1 MTPGIDT
8 RGFLVDITTLVV
20 LDYRSKPVRVPTVS
34 NLQRYD
40 VDGFELVI
48 DTQTGESF
56 ATISGYARMV
66 GLSKQAIS
74 KRLSLVNP
82 DDIKTAEV
90 PTVVGFRESTLIPE
104 TLITQW
110 VVKDSPELATKMLQ
124 AGVRVFLHHLAG
136 FKVTSEATQAVPQ
149 LPPSDI
155 RLANLK
161 ASLEYFDIDISNPRL
176 KQSLQDL
183 ALNTIGILPPVDNS
197 TTYLGVAELAEQLGY
212 SPVLVAK
219 HRSQLG
225 KYVVQVTGIEPTKEK
240 RLVNGTYRPVNLY
253 DKCNPDVVD
262 AITAFFET
270 RIPTEYYGVG

>member
-1 MTPGIDT
+1 M
-8 RGFLVDITTLVV
+8 
-20 LDYRSKPVRVPTVS
+20 S

-56 ATISGYARMV
+56 ATTSGYARMV
-66 GLSKQAIS
+66 GKDKSTIS
-74 KRLSLVNP
+74 RRLQGVEQGEL
-82 DDIKTAEV
+82 KTAELLTPGGLQGV
-90 PTVVGFRESTLIPE
+90 ALIPE
-104 TLITQW
+104 SLIVQW
-110 VVKDSPELATKMLQ
+110 VVKDSPELATKMLR

-136 FKVTSEATQAVPQ
+136 FKVTSEATQVVPT

-183 ALNTIGILPPVDNS
+183 ALNTIGILPPVSNS

-212 SPVLVAK
+212 SPVQVAK
-219 HRSQLG
+219 YRSQLG
-225 KYVVQVTGIEPTKEK
+225 KYVVQVTGIEPIKEK

-253 DKCNPDVVD
+253 DKCNHDVVD
-262 AITAFFET
+262 AINAFFENA
-270 RIPTEYYGVG
+270 G